1 MTLYANGFEMMR
13 EVAHHASFTKAAIA
27 LGVSGAAVSRQV
39 KTLEERLGLVLFH
52 RTTRTVVVT
61 EAGKQLIDTLNRG
74 DDEVSHLLEQLAEG
88 QERPSGRLKIN
99 APMAFGERFLIGP
112 IADYARLYPD
122 VIVDAEFNDK
132 RVHLIE
138 EGYDLVIRIGALED
152 SGLIAKSL
160 CDFPLYLCASPSF
173 IERYGMPNSP
183 DDLRTLPA
191 VIYTNLASG
200 SVFNYRSE
208 DAKHGS
214 INLKAAIYANS
225 TGMLMESALQGIGF
239 AQLPYFVCRQHLEDG
254 RLIKLLPEYESMP
267 ERSIYAIYPDKRFLP
282 LKVRKFI
289 DMLSDRLGK
298 DMDISAPTTP

>member
-1 MTLYANGFEMMR
+1 MALYANGFEMMR

-138 EGYDLVIRIGALED
+138 EGYDIVIRIGALEV
-152 SGLIAKSL
+152 SGLIAKRL

-173 IERYGMPNSP
+173 IEQYGMPKSP
-183 DDLRTLPA
+183 DELRTLPA
-191 VIYTNLASG
+191 VIYTNLSSG
-200 SVFNYRSE
+200 SVFNYRAT

-225 TGMLMESALQGIGF
+225 TGMLMESAVQGIGF

-298 DMDISAPTTP
+298 GVDATAPTTP